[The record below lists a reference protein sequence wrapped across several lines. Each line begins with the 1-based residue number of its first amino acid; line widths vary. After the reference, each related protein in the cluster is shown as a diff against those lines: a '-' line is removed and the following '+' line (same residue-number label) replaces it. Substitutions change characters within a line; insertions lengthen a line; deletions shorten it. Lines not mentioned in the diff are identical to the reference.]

1 MQLGKFPTVV
11 PCPVSEMADLCRQ
24 DDDDD
29 CDEEESERAGA
40 TAEMAAGNI
49 ELTRDRP
56 AKPMARKGDGR
67 TDGRAQTVGHPEGGA
82 LEVW

>member
-29 CDEEESERAGA
+29 CDEEEEER
-40 TAEMAAGNI
+40 EGNC
-49 ELTRDRP
+49 RNGCW
-56 AKPMARKGDGR
+56 KY
-67 TDGRAQTVGHPEGGA
+67 
-82 LEVW
+82 